1 MPTDVKCLIDFRCV
15 INCMYYLL
23 LLFLL
28 LLLARNNLSW
38 QQLEN
43 IGVVIFIII
52 YILSYA
58 FYIHDENIRGHHAL

>member
-1 MPTDVKCLIDFRCV
+1 MPTDVKRLIDFRCV

-28 LLLARNNLSW
+28 LLLTQNNLSW

-52 YILSYA
+52 YILS
-58 FYIHDENIRGHHAL
+58 